1 MPLDT
6 VTSINRYA
14 FGVSKFETRL
24 IQGEISMNTT
34 LNALFPQ
41 LETISKS
48 LDPFTVG
55 YDKFFVDLGD
65 ITKDMAKK
73 VQTYPPYNIKQIN
86 KNKYVIELAVAGFAK
101 QDIEVTLDGN
111 KLIVKGNAKEDN
123 LKEEETYFFKGIAN
137 RGFERSFTLADK
149 IEIKDADMVNGML
162 RIWLESLVQTQDAIK
177 KIAIKEKKDE

>member
-1 MPLDT
+1 
-6 VTSINRYA
+6 
-14 FGVSKFETRL
+14 
-24 IQGEISMNTT
+24 MNTT

-41 LETISKS
+41 LETIRNS

-65 ITKDMAKK
+65 VAKDVAKK
-73 VQTYPPYNIKQIN
+73 VTYPPYNIKQIN

-101 QDIEVTLDGN
+101 SDIEVTLDGN
-111 KLIVKGNAKEDN
+111 KLVVKGNAKEDE

-137 RGFERSFTLADK
+137 RNFERTFTLADK

-162 RIWLESLVQTQDAIK
+162 RVWLESLVQTQDAIK
-177 KIAIKEKKDE
+177 KITIK